1 MAALASSPEAAAAFD
16 AIRSAWSDRQHT
28 TPAELRAMT
37 ERFIDRF
44 PRDGRVP
51 VARIALAIE
60 AMASSD
66 FATADTQLALTA
78 GVAPGTTRN
87 LWTVACARRLRL
99 RKDPDAAVA
108 LLRPLVGKSV
118 DAMVLFVF
126 QEEVTLTALATH
138 RDYEAVSYMDAWLR
152 SSTEEEK
159 AEAIRRVTDMVQGL
173 PREVLVGALQAMRA
187 QRTTFGY
194 GVDIERILAERLVQ
208 MATTSGDAELA
219 RMLLDTDPEA
229 IATAGDAGAKLGEL
243 ATSRR
248 GLNVVEGRT
257 VGLLLPTEAPG
268 LRDESADVLRGV
280 MWSLGLPRGARTPGR
295 TSPGDAGAASA
306 GGACAPLEPAP
317 DLDEPRPEEGLRLV
331 TRDDAGNVDRTDVSL
346 DELAGEGAAVVI
358 AALDGQTAERA
369 LKWSDDHGVPLIALA
384 APVSPGSSPRQG
396 PFGFVLGEGRAT
408 VLGALLRGAPS
419 LAGAGVTVAPVVD
432 SSEVTLYAPQGG
444 PFGGLTFGPPIP
456 CDIPSVRA
464 GDPRFPVAQ
473 WAGDRTHAW
482 LISGSLDCAV
492 DVLAELSAA
501 HARGAIALTLE
512 AAGLPSHGPGL
523 RVTTVRAGVVPEIGP
538 ADPRDE
544 ELRRFSAT
552 LGRIGWWSAIGRD
565 AAALARATVL
575 NLPTDSV
582 SEAHAVAERRAMAR
596 DRLAIARARLWT
608 SEASGWAADHT
619 MKRALC
625 TVDVPAR

>member
-16 AIRSAWSDRQHT
+16 AIRAAWSDPSHMA
-28 TPAELRAMT
+28 PAELRAMT
-37 ERFIDRF
+37 ERFLDRF

-51 VARIALAIE
+51 FVRIALAIE
-60 AMASSD
+60 AMGASD
-66 FATADTQLALTA
+66 FSTADAQLALTA
-78 GVAPGTTRN
+78 GVPPGTTRN

-99 RKDPDAAVA
+99 RKDPDGAVA
-108 LLRPLVGKSV
+108 LLRPLMGKSV

-126 QEEVTLTALATH
+126 QEELTLTALATH
-138 RDYEAVSYMDAWLR
+138 REYEAVSYMDAWLR

-159 AEAIRRVTDMVQGL
+159 AEAIRRVTDMVEGL
-173 PREVLVGALQAMRA
+173 PRDVLVGALQAMRA

-194 GVDIERILAERLVQ
+194 GVDIERILAERLVR

-219 RMLLDTDPEA
+219 RILLDTDPEA

-280 MWSLGLPRGARTPGR
+280 MWALGLPRGARTAGR
-295 TSPGDAGAASA
+295 TPRPDAGATAA
-306 GGACAPLEPAP
+306 GEACAPLEPAP

-369 LKWSDDHGVPLIALA
+369 LKWSDDHGVPLIVLA
-384 APVSPGSSPRQG
+384 APVPASPGQR
-396 PFGFVLGEGRAT
+396 PFGFVLGEGRAN
-408 VLGALLRGAPS
+408 VLAALLRGAPS
-419 LAGAGVTVAPVVD
+419 LAGVTVSPVVD
-432 SSEVTLYAPQGG
+432 SSEIQLYAPQGG
-444 PFGGLTFGPPIP
+444 PSAGLTFGPPVP

-473 WAGDRTHAW
+473 WAGDKTHAW
-482 LISGSLDCAV
+482 LVSGSLDCAA
-492 DVLAELSAA
+492 DVIGELSGA
-501 HARGAIALTLE
+501 HARGAIGLTLE
-512 AAGLPSHGPGL
+512 AAGLPSHAPGL
-523 RVTTVRAGVVPEIGP
+523 RVTTVRAGVVPEIGT
-538 ADPRDE
+538 ADPRDD

-552 LGRIGWWSAIGRD
+552 LGRIGWWSALGRD
-565 AAALARATVL
+565 AASLARATVL
-575 NLPTDSV
+575 SLPMDSV
-582 SEAHAVAERRAMAR
+582 SEAHAVADRRAMAR
-596 DRLAIARARLWT
+596 DRLSAARARLWT
-608 SEASGWAADHT
+608 SEASSWAADHT